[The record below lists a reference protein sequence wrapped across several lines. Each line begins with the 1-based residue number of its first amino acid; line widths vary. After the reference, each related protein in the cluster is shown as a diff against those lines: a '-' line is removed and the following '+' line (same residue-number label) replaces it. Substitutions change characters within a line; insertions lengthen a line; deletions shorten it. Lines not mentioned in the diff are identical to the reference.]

1 MLLSFAE
8 KNGPQ
13 LAEILQKKERNLKK
27 MRENQIWPERSN
39 RDASKTSSLFYAC
52 VWRGLPA
59 TGRPLSVSKKTDGSR
74 LLMWTEACGAAD
86 THGGLSFH
94 S

>member
-13 LAEILQKKERNLKK
+13 LAEILQKKERKPDLAPNTPTETRLKPAVCSP
-27 MRENQIWPERSN
+27 R
-39 RDASKTSSLFYAC
+39 
-52 VWRGLPA
+52 VWRGRPA

-74 LLMWTEACGAAD
+74 LLMWTEACGAAHTD
-86 THGGLSFH
+86 GSLSFH

>member
-8 KNGPQ
+8 KK
-13 LAEILQKKERNLKK
+13 LAEILQKKERKLKK
-27 MRENQIWPERSN
+27 IREKQIWPERSN
-39 RDASKTSSLFYAC
+39 RDASQTCSLFYAC
-52 VWRGLPA
+52 VWSGLPA
-59 TGRPLSVSKKTDGSR
+59 TGRPLSVSKKTEGSR

-86 THGGLSFH
+86 TNAGLSFH